1 MPKYICDT
9 DIVRKDGKKL
19 VNCAEREAKVL
30 NTLSRRGKELLSSYE
45 WTGDAKDSFAVTYEK
60 VGNYACENA
69 YHLQNLGLYLQFVA
83 DTIDETEEML
93 AKKDF

>member
-9 DIVRKDGKKL
+9 DKVREDGKDL
-19 VNCAEREAKVL
+19 VNCAEREAEVL
-30 NTLSRRGKELLSSYE
+30 NTLSKNGKEKLSSDN